1 MGLTAANL
9 VGYLRAAYAK
19 SAKLRIWQFVIQ
31 LLIAVPAAISV
42 VVTDNT
48 GSYILGIIGAALL
61 VAWVVV
67 NTIYLSER
75 SAAHTARRA
84 ALLAGG
90 LTQPFSAATV
100 LSLQDR
106 MKVSAATARGF
117 EKADYYA
124 TQQPPGPAR
133 LAEMIEE
140 SAFYSAPLQRASAR
154 AMLFILLIFAV
165 VAAGIALSVPFIGKD
180 ASLIVIRI
188 MLAVFVFAM
197 SSDVIGAYIAHKDAA
212 RSIEEVR
219 TRLMTASSSGY
230 PEADI
235 LLALTDYSSVVEGA
249 PESVPFA
256 YRFMEKD
263 LTDKWNDY
271 QRNRNAARVAAATP
285 VP

>member
-100 LSLQDR
+100 LRAWDKTAAEGVGRGWTLSYPTISGRWSSRFCRLSPRNRKAVALVSLTGRRWPASFWFCGRACSGSTCRVQR
-106 MKVSAATARGF
+106 WAA
-117 EKADYYA
+117 
-124 TQQPPGPAR
+124 
-133 LAEMIEE
+133 
-140 SAFYSAPLQRASAR
+140 
-154 AMLFILLIFAV
+154 
-165 VAAGIALSVPFIGKD
+165 
-180 ASLIVIRI
+180 
-188 MLAVFVFAM
+188 
-197 SSDVIGAYIAHKDAA
+197 AA
-212 RSIEEVR
+212 RRVGGGWAHGR
-219 TRLMTASSSGY
+219 RPASG
-230 PEADI
+230 PRC
-235 LLALTDYSSVVEGA
+235 TG
-249 PESVPFA
+249 
-256 YRFMEKD
+256 
-263 LTDKWNDY
+263 
-271 QRNRNAARVAAATP
+271 
-285 VP
+285 